1 MSQTGLGKIVF
12 GSEFLLFFKVVMVT
26 ITTVWLEDPPY
37 VLNLNWAVWRELETN
52 KVRCCVC
59 GSIMTL

>member
-1 MSQTGLGKIVF
+1 
-12 GSEFLLFFKVVMVT
+12 MVT

-37 VLNLNWAVWRELETN
+37 EFIDQRNLNWAVWRELETN